1 MMAAFLHCRSLFRGL
16 RQIFAR
22 LVNCNRTWCL
32 FSLLSDPAVDARR
45 GPQIIVNSHH
55 VIASAGSN
63 VTLLCDILNFR
74 HIYGGWWWTFN
85 GNSTRLPS
93 PYYSQTEVTFHDRMT
108 MVLDIINAS
117 ERHIGVYE
125 CNIVELTEWF
135 EKNNITLIIDE
146 KGNRRRVFLDS
157 LNLRILITYSRRKVI
172 TIWTSTL

>member
-1 MMAAFLHCRSLFRGL
+1 
-16 RQIFAR
+16 
-22 LVNCNRTWCL
+22 
-32 FSLLSDPAVDARR
+32 
-45 GPQIIVNSHH
+45 
-55 VIASAGSN
+55 
-63 VTLLCDILNFR
+63 
-74 HIYGGWWWTFN
+74 
-85 GNSTRLPS
+85 
-93 PYYSQTEVTFHDRMT
+93 MT

-172 TIWTSTL
+172 TR